1 VEYSCSCG
9 RGKPLP
15 LVIPEGHQAL
25 SRFHQ
30 GFDMRSKIF
39 RLIVLA
45 LGIFALFVPAFA
57 HHGEANYDT
66 SVVVDVKGKI
76 TDFQFINP
84 HVLVYIDA
92 KNQDGTMEK
101 WTCEATSPNMLYRR
115 GWTKTTLKP
124 GDEITATGHRAKNG
138 NALLRLMKIAANG
151 KEYDNL

>member
-1 VEYSCSCG
+1 
-9 RGKPLP
+9 
-15 LVIPEGHQAL
+15 
-25 SRFHQ
+25 
-30 GFDMRSKIF
+30 MRSKIF
-39 RLIVLA
+39 RLVVLA
-45 LGIFALFVPAFA
+45 VSLLALFSLVFA

-84 HVLVYIDA
+84 HVLIYIEA
-92 KNQDGTMEK
+92 KNQDGTVEK

-138 NALLRLMKIAANG
+138 TALLRLMKIAANG